1 MAEEVSVYQDANI
14 HVTNLRAML
23 QGKTYAMANVTSVSV
38 FTQFG
43 NKTPGVILA
52 VLGGFL
58 FLGGF
63 GSGGDSSAQGCFFTF
78 GLILLAIGV
87 ALFVSAKDVYWVRI
101 GSASGEMN
109 ALSSKDRDY
118 IMRIVNAMNDAI
130 VRRG

>member
-14 HVTNLRAML
+14 YVTNLRAML

-38 FTQFG
+38 FTQVG
-43 NKTPGVILA
+43 NKTPGVIVA

-63 GSGGDSSAQGCFFTF
+63 GGDNGVQGCFFTF
-78 GLILLAIGV
+78 GLIMLAIGV